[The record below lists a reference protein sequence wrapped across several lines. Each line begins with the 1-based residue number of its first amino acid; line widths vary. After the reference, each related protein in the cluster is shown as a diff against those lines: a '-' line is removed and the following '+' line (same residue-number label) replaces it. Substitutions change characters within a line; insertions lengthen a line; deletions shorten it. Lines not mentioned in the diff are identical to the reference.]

1 MRSDPSIKKVALIT
15 GAGSG
20 IGRALAIQMSR
31 KGYQLALCAR
41 SQETV
46 LETKSLCAIPDEVL
60 PIQADVARRHDCQA
74 FVSQALKAFGRIDV
88 LVNNAGISMRALFA
102 HITPEVLEKVMNT
115 NFWGMVYCTHYALPH
130 LLKTGGSVVG
140 ISSIAGFKG
149 LPARSGYSASKFAM
163 DGFLEAL
170 RIENLYT
177 GLHVLIVHPGFTA
190 SNIRNTALAADGTP
204 QGESPRNESSMMS
217 AEECAR
223 HILKAIEKRKTTL
236 TLTTEGR
243 LLRWVNFL
251 FPNMADKLVYAALKK
266 EKDSP
271 LP

>member
-1 MRSDPSIKKVALIT
+1 MINDPSLKKVALIT

-31 KGYQLALCAR
+31 KGYRLAICAR
-41 SQETV
+41 TKEAV
-46 LETKSLCAIPDEVL
+46 LETKHLCAIPDEVL
-60 PIQADVARRHDCQA
+60 PLQADVTRRKDCEAFVTQA
-74 FVSQALKAFGRIDV
+74 FNAFGRIDV

-102 HITPEVLEKVMNT
+102 HASLEVLEKVMNT
-115 NFWGMVYCTHYALPH
+115 NFWGTVYCTHYALPH
-130 LLKTGGSVVG
+130 ILKTGGSVVG

-149 LPARSGYSASKFAM
+149 LPARTGYSASKFAM

-223 HILKAIEKRKTTL
+223 HILKAIEKRKIIL
-236 TLTTEGR
+236 TLTTEGQ

-251 FPNMADKLVYAALKK
+251 WPKMADKLVYATLKK